1 MFKMDACSSLSPLP
15 QHVAIIMD
23 GSRRWAK
30 CKGLSVL
37 EGHRQGVRT
46 LKDIVKACPELGI
59 RYLTV
64 YAFSS
69 ENWERPKQEVLGLM
83 ALMQN
88 YLEREIDELDRNGV
102 CLRIIGERANL
113 SSRLQRLIQEAEA
126 RTSAH
131 TTLGLQVAIS
141 YGGRSEIVRAV
152 QALVEDAVSKGLP
165 LDGITESLFASY
177 LDTKGIPDPDLLIR
191 TSGETRLS
199 NYLLWQIAY
208 TELLFVDNYWPD
220 FNPEAL
226 KIALEVY
233 AKRERRFGKA
243 A

>member
-1 MFKMDACSSLSPLP
+1 MEFSVTSVSPLP

-30 CKGLSVL
+30 SQGLYAL
-37 EGHRQGVRT
+37 DGHRQGVST
-46 LKDIVKACPELGI
+46 LKEIVKACPELGI

-69 ENWERPKQEVLGLM
+69 ENWDRPKQEVLGLM
-83 ALMQN
+83 ALMQD
-88 YLEREIDELDRNGV
+88 YLKREIDELDRHGV
-102 CLRIIGERANL
+102 CLRVLGERSNL
-113 SSRLQRLIQEAEA
+113 SPRLQSLIQEAEA
-126 RTSAH
+126 RTSKN

-141 YGGRSEIVRAV
+141 YGGRSEIVRAIQSLV
-152 QALVEDAVSKGLP
+152 KDALSQGLST
-165 LDGITESLFASY
+165 DGITESFFASY

-208 TELLFVDNYWPD
+208 TELMFIEKYWPD
-220 FNPEAL
+220 FKPDDL
-226 KIALEVY
+226 KIALQMY
-233 AKRERRFGKA
+233 MKRERRFGKA

>member
-1 MFKMDACSSLSPLP
+1 MEFSVTSVSPLP

-30 CKGLSVL
+30 NKGLSAL
-37 EGHRQGVRT
+37 DGHRQGVGT
-46 LKDIVKACPELGI
+46 LKEIVKACPGLGI

-69 ENWERPKQEVLGLM
+69 ENWDRPKQEVLGLM
-83 ALMQN
+83 ALMQD
-88 YLEREIDELDRNGV
+88 YLKREIDELDRHGV
-102 CLRIIGERANL
+102 CLRVLGERSNL
-113 SSRLQRLIQEAEA
+113 SPRLQSLIQEAET
-126 RTSAH
+126 RTSKN

-141 YGGRSEIVRAV
+141 YGGRSEIVRAI
-152 QALVEDAVSKGLP
+152 QALIKDALSQELP
-165 LDGITESLFASY
+165 TDGITESLFASY

-191 TSGETRLS
+191 TSGETRIS

-208 TELLFVDNYWPD
+208 TELMFIEKYWPD
-220 FNPEAL
+220 FKPDDLKTAL
-226 KIALEVY
+226 QMY
-233 AKRERRFGKA
+233 MKRERRFGKA

>member
-1 MFKMDACSSLSPLP
+1 MEFPVTSVLPLP

-30 CKGLSVL
+30 NKNLSAL
-37 EGHRQGVRT
+37 DGHRQGVAA
-46 LKDIVKACPELGI
+46 LKEIVKACPELGI

-83 ALMQN
+83 ALMQD
-88 YLEREIDELDRNGV
+88 YLEREIDELDRHGV
-102 CLRIIGERANL
+102 CLRILGERANL
-113 SSRLQRLIQEAEA
+113 SPRLQNLIQKAEA
-126 RTSAH
+126 RTSQN

-152 QALVEDAVSKGLP
+152 QSLVKDALSQGITP
-165 LDGITESLFASY
+165 DGITESLFASH

-208 TELLFVDNYWPD
+208 TELMFIEKYWPD
-220 FNPEAL
+220 FKPDDLKTAL
-226 KIALEVY
+226 QMY
-233 AKRERRFGKA
+233 ARRERRFGKA